1 MLKLFGAKRNSESEF
16 NQFLSNVVAPNNIK
30 DRISDIY
37 MQVKGEN
44 KPDQYGLALT
54 T

>member
-16 NQFLSNVVAPNNIK
+16 TEFLSNVVAPNSTK
-30 DRISDIY
+30 DKISEIY

-44 KPDQYGLALT
+44 KPDQYSLSLGT
-54 T
+54 